1 MNQLFPSLHSL
12 PIEIYADGADKAGIF
27 DLYKKP
33 YIKGL
38 TTNPTLMKKAGIKDY
53 EVFAREVLE
62 VVTDKPISF
71 EVFSDDYTEMLRQA
85 TKISSWGDNV
95 YVKIPIT
102 NTKGTS
108 SGWLIRELSQRG
120 VKLNITAILTLR
132 QVYDI
137 IDYINLSVPAILS
150 VFAGRIMDT
159 GENAMTMMQ
168 MSYAAIKDDRPNVK
182 LLWASVR
189 EVYNLIQAVECNCH
203 IITVPHDILAKA
215 EKLLGKDNTQLSLE
229 TVQMFTKDAADAGF
243 QL

>member
-150 VFAGRIMDT
+150 VFAGHIMDT